1 MISCKVR
8 NTNHSSWRFI
18 NLVKIEDSK
27 ESNIK
32 KRYDIEKIENLSPHQ
47 DSLDNLFY

>member
-8 NTNHSSWRFI
+8 NTNHSSGGLLI
-18 NLVKIEDSK
+18 YVKIEDSK

-32 KRYDIEKIENLSPHQ
+32 KRDDIEKIENLPPHQ
-47 DSLDNLFY
+47 DSLNNLFY